1 MNRPRVENSHSTL
14 CKPAARSTPEP
25 RHRRLPPWLPSDCV
39 IHRADVMRALLTAVT
54 ALDRAEA
61 RAQRRAL
68 LPDNV
73 GKAWTGDEDTR
84 LAEAFKVGQ
93 SPQEIAKRHRRT
105 LRAVEARLQ
114 RMGLITE
121 SERTTRGGFP
131 TPE

>member
-1 MNRPRVENSHSTL
+1 MKNAAAASVLQALIEGHE
-14 CKPAARSTPEP
+14 PASEVP
-25 RHRRLPPWLPSDCV
+25 LPSECV
-39 IHRADVMRALLTAVT
+39 IHRADVMRALLAAVT
-54 ALDRAEA
+54 ALDRAEV

-84 LAEAFKVGQ
+84 LAEAFKAGQ